1 MDLFYCWNYVITF
14 LNKISVHNK
23 LYHFGESL
31 PLGLLLE
38 RVKHPNRLDRNS
50 FIPLKN
56 SSLFDEF
63 LCKLGFFGTSGPV
76 SNASETSVL
85 KAHECQK
92 SPIDTRTR

>member
-1 MDLFYCWNYVITF
+1 
-14 LNKISVHNK
+14 
-23 LYHFGESL
+23 
-31 PLGLLLE
+31 LLLE

-63 LCKLGFFGTSGPV
+63 LCELGFFWDEWV
-76 SNASETSVL
+76 ETSVL

-92 SPIDTRTR
+92 SSIHTRTN